1 MAQILMFFSSLII
14 FLTLFL
20 VETRKTGIRC
30 ESKQDCP
37 TMALPDY
44 VTCVEGLCRIYLNT
58 FA

>member
-1 MAQILMFFSSLII
+1 MLYILFYHLLVI
-14 FLTLFL
+14 FLFWFDNAA
-20 VETRKTGIRC
+20 GIRC